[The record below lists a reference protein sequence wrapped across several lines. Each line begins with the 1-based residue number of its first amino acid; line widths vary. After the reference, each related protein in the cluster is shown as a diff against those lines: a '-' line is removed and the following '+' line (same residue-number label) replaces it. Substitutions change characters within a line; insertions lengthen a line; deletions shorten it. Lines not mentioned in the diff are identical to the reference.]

1 MSLTLVQSQ
10 MIIDTDLHV
19 GQDDSTDYMDSM
31 VLCPLNKKKKS
42 PSMTWWERSQ
52 KLQGFA
58 RVHVAFSDLWFHT
71 AITGYK
77 KLRSMDSSSMYGRNK
92 SITAPLSTSAPQLRQ
107 SWGTAT
113 FPSATVTHFFKTFVA
128 AL

>member
-19 GQDDSTDYMDSM
+19 GQDDATDYMDSM

-71 AITGYK
+71 AIAVYK
-77 KLRSMDSSSMYGRNK
+77 ELRSMDSSSMYGRNK
-92 SITAPLSTSAPQLRQ
+92 SITAPLSTATTKLGHSHISQFYSHTLLQNLRCC
-107 SWGTAT
+107 
-113 FPSATVTHFFKTFVA
+113 FVKK
-128 AL
+128 